1 MTIYNIENKNQLDH
15 FLKKNEVVMIYCS
28 LSHCVPCKIV
38 YPKFEKLVDKYVNI
52 SFCKIVLDELEDDEC
67 DTYIKE
73 KLKLTKYPSFTLI
86 NNGNILDNTIGPNID
101 KVISILECIGDTGD
115 EDF

>member
-15 FLKKNEVVMIYCS
+15 FLKKNEAVMVYCS